1 MKKNYFCCACSSR
14 RIRNLIVLDHDS
26 KVFYLCLRC
35 YILHIIAGYRQ
46 ITKAIIQRTYEEAR
60 ADKEFSYRYG
70 SILPPKVENQLV
82 QHFRKNFSKKP
93 FEEKGLRASLKRLYQ
108 SFHR

>member
-1 MKKNYFCCACSSR
+1 MN
-14 RIRNLIVLDHDS
+14 HQG

-46 ITKAIIQRTYEEAR
+46 ITQSIIQRTYEEAR

-70 SILPPKVENQLV
+70 SILPPKVENLLV
-82 QHFRKNFSKKP
+82 QHFRKNFSKQP
-93 FEEKGLRASLKRLYQ
+93 FEEKGLRVSLKRLYH
-108 SFHR
+108 SLHR